1 MVSPSSSLEIKS
13 SPVKE
18 KPSMKKLP
26 KSKKDKVETELQES
40 TNPISAEE
48 SNGIN
53 HENDIIFQVP
63 QAQSTVMNSEENS
76 KNSSNASTLPPPV
89 QSFQDVYLQY
99 LKKSQEKMDQIKS
112 ECIQIHSSVH
122 WQSNHYEPFT
132 YYRNIYFVVLSVRS

>member
-1 MVSPSSSLEIKS
+1 MFTNQVALKPQKSLIVPSIERIRKWRSEAKNYSSKIEKNKKIEEKEKITAAVLSNSSLEIKS

-63 QAQSTVMNSEENS
+63 QAQSTRVESR
-76 KNSSNASTLPPPV
+76 AAIT
-89 QSFQDVYLQY
+89 
-99 LKKSQEKMDQIKS
+99 I
-112 ECIQIHSSVH
+112 
-122 WQSNHYEPFT
+122 
-132 YYRNIYFVVLSVRS
+132 